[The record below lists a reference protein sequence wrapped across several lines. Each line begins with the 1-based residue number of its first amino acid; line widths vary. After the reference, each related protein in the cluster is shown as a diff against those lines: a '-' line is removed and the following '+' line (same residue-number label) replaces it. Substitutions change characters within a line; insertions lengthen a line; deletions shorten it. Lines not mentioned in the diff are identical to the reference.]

1 MSIEIVIPQVGEAIA
16 EVTLVR
22 WLKKEGDTVEQGEPL
37 FEVDTDK
44 AIVEV
49 EAFANGTLAQ
59 IIVQE
64 GSPVMPQQ
72 VVAILAPEGEVI
84 ASRRPVELN
93 TAPITQPAE
102 QKYSPLAQRIA
113 SDLGIDINDIQ
124 GSGPGG
130 RVMAEDVKQYD
141 SRLNREKERAAPPGT
156 SFRAA
161 VSPKARHLAKELGI
175 DISRLKGTGVDGL
188 ITVED
193 VEAASP
199 KISNSED
206 ELQPFS
212 KLRRTVAIRMAA
224 SKQQVPHFYLMVDVD
239 MTEAQRL
246 RAYCLDKLG
255 WEKSATY
262 TDIITRACAL
272 ALASLPS
279 VNVIFTETGIRQRDT
294 VDVGIAVAV
303 EDGLIAPVLPSTDRL
318 SLKEISDQIKEVVQR
333 THAGRL
339 RDSDLIQKSM
349 VVSNLGMYDVDA
361 FIAIIDMPDPMIL
374 AVGRVAERVI
384 ALQGQAAIRPMCTL
398 TLSLDH
404 RVLDGVMGARF
415 LKLVKDYL
423 ENSFEL
429 LG

>member
-1 MSIEIVIPQVGEAIA
+1 VIPQVGEAVA
-16 EVTLVR
+16 EVTLAH
-22 WLKKEGDTVEQGEPL
+22 WLKKEGDTVEKGEPL

-59 IIVQE
+59 IIVKE

-72 VVAILAPEGEVI
+72 VVGLLTPEDEVV
-84 ASRRPVELN
+84 ASIHPVELN
-93 TAPITQPAE
+93 TGPTTQPAE
-102 QKYSPLAQRIA
+102 KKITPLAQRIA

-130 RVMAEDVKQYD
+130 RVTAEDVKRYAP
-141 SRLNREKERAAPPGT
+141 RLNREKERTAPPET

-199 KISNSED
+199 KSSNGED

-212 KLRRTVAIRMAA
+212 KLRQTVAIRMAA
-224 SKQQVPHFYLMVDVD
+224 SKQQVPHFYLIVDVD

-255 WEKSATY
+255 WEKPATY

-279 VNVIFTETGIRQRDT
+279 VNVIYRETGIRQRDT

-303 EDGLIAPVLPSTDRL
+303 EDGLIAPVLPSTDQL
-318 SLKEISDQIKEVVQR
+318 SLKEISDQIKEVVKR

-374 AVGRVAERVI
+374 AVGKVAERVI
-384 ALQGQAAIRPMCTL
+384 ALQGQVAIRPMCTL

-404 RVLDGVMGARF
+404 RVLDGVKGARF
-415 LKLVKDYL
+415 LKLIKDYL
-423 ENSFEL
+423 ENPFEL